1 MTRRETGPGD
11 LTPRQSHSRSFSIA
25 LSMETWNE
33 AGKLCISI
41 ETQDY
46 KSSKRGMEKR
56 SG

>member
-11 LTPRQSHSRSFSIA
+11 LTPAKVKSRSFSIA